1 MNGGKDVKIGHDKRP
16 VAIIPKDEV
25 NLYNIAN
32 GELLTDEFGNPL
44 ITQVDQ
50 FFLND
55 ATAAR
60 STSVGFPDTPT
71 EGYSRRDYT
80 LVGTY
85 HTAKYGAI
93 DGEIYA
99 QVGVADVGGTS
110 VNPISTVGIDATTV
124 DNVGTFTGNII
135 SNGNTITNIS
145 DMSSIVVGHTITLVS
160 GGVAVT
166 LASGA
171 KVQSTGAS
179 EITLDKTFGGTA
191 AATAA
196 SFKVG
201 LSSTTIPIANW
212 PYLEVVP
219 ATGATGG
226 SAAGVEKHRVYG
238 HGIGIGVSVGD
249 LVEGNNIP
257 NGTFVTEVST
267 NNNRLTI
274 SESITGGPFTD
285 KLTFRSERKTSRKA
299 DNVWKIAEIFAE
311 SSEVSTTLL
320 GVNRAETQLS
330 LFSNVSSYGLDTNE
344 FEYYTWNTGHSFGSW
359 DNRANKTYGN
369 RYLAKTTEEVQESAI
384 QLAAFPPPY
393 SYPFGPKFERIG
405 LYNATLFNQ
414 YIAFVQL
421 GNDLYDYY
429 NTGTG
434 SSQGYPAT
442 WKDRFLSKSFVRVI
456 SGDVYYEKNE
466 DSANKFAEAFGKVD
480 VWTDTWREISEGS
493 TIIDPVTGQY
503 FDFPTVSSTLGTP
516 YDSSNTR
523 PGYSNSEQRYGS
535 LQSRRVFRYQPGR
548 ISGFTFGL
556 KSSVEPV
563 PGIILEWGI
572 ANPTDQYMFRI
583 YAGQLSIIRRSA
595 IPLEPSVLRRNGF
608 DTTQTTTTIAGSTY
622 NTIQPFIGTNDPY
635 DSESYYTLEIPRDQF
650 NGDPLNG
657 NGPSGYF
664 IKPENV
670 TMWKIEFGW
679 YGAIGVRFY
688 AYIPAG
694 PGEARWV
701 VVHTLVIENSLGQPC
716 LRDSYFRLKYQLD
729 IYNTQNIKTP
739 QYLYK
744 YGASYYIDGGDEG
757 TSQIYSVSTG
767 ETANS
772 GEKHINI
779 ANDVPLI
786 GITPKTFITNS
797 TGVDIANKKLIIPTS
812 LNITSDSL
820 TRIKIVNCKG
830 CPGFGHVYTPGVVAT
845 TTGRDITVEFTGPNS
860 ISATSGAISTFSH
873 NGVANGSR
881 TTGTYTVNTTSSDS
895 SASGEDATFTVSV
908 AADGT
913 PTITMIGIGKGYAAN
928 ETITIADSSL
938 GGGGGAAVVV
948 TVTAIKPST
957 YFLKSDEGS
966 KIIAPSIFNAY
977 IAKVEGTETV
987 IAGAPNQFDSAIIKG
1002 FGAGMD
1008 GYPTLDGGR
1017 SIGGSEVYD
1026 YVTEKNSTIN
1036 AAGTYPHLIRLSGY
1050 DVNAAADYE
1059 MTGSEIEVQF
1069 MNPKIGDS
1077 YSHFADFLIGL
1088 TDNKPAVDGSKTQL
1102 NGWNILWTDAATGT
1116 PGTGLTS
1123 VLPNSEILYGEHTH
1137 AYAGMNE
1144 DGIEYGEVW
1153 AHSRQRA
1160 RMALDSRIPIVADNG
1175 GDCSKINYKV
1185 MDPLPITPINQIFN
1199 KNPEDESQS
1208 GGIHANKYYLKK
1220 EGTFPSAAES
1230 GDFDGGQVAI
1240 LESDGYTI
1248 TEKNVYFV
1256 GKAKKFS
1263 SGGVQYSYIEI
1274 NSSLGTVG
1282 ETITGITIYVRPIQ
1296 LTTAHIP
1303 IKQKLYNYSPWP
1315 LYLVMKLSDKS
1326 GINNITIREISG
1338 DTIKTMTPILAIPPD
1353 TNISINNA
1361 GGKANVTGAPP
1372 PNYISKDRLSSA
1384 TVDTQDQQRLRSAV
1398 VRDIVYSGANE
1409 SKSIDLSKTF
1419 GADRN
1424 VITPDNL
1431 NIEATFLIAQ
1441 KMDGGGND
1449 TTGTV
1454 QATLNYKEQ

>member
-44 ITQVDQ
+44 ITKVDQ

-55 ATAAR
+55 ATTVR

-71 EGYSRRDYT
+71 EGYSRRDYK

-85 HTAKYGAI
+85 HTAQYGAI

-99 QVGVADVGGTS
+99 QVGVADTAGTS
-110 VNPISTVGIDATTV
+110 INPVSKIKVDDITV
-124 DNVGTFTGNII
+124 DNVGTITGNIT
-135 SNGNTITNIS
+135 SSGNTITNIS
-145 DMSSIVVGHTITLVS
+145 DMSSIVVGHIITLVS
-160 GGVAVT
+160 GGAGVT
-166 LASGA
+166 LVSGA
-171 KVQSTGAS
+171 KVESTGAS
-179 EITLDKTFGGTA
+179 EITLDKTFGGTGNA
-191 AATAA
+191 AAA

-201 LSSTTIPIANW
+201 LSSTTIPITNW

-219 ATGATGG
+219 ATGTSAG

-249 LVEGNNIP
+249 SVEGNNIP
-257 NGTFVTEVST
+257 RGTFVTEVST

-274 SESITGGPFTD
+274 SEDITGGPFTD

-299 DNVWKIAEIFAE
+299 DNIWKIAEVFAE

-344 FEYYTWNTGHSFGSW
+344 FEYYTWNSGHGFASW
-359 DNRANKTYGN
+359 NNRANKTYGN
-369 RYLAKTTEEVQESAI
+369 RYLAKITEEVQESAI

-393 SYPFGPKFERIG
+393 SYPFGPKFSRIG
-405 LYNATLFNQ
+405 LYNSTLFNQ
-414 YIAFVQL
+414 YISFVQL
-421 GNDLYDYY
+421 GNELYDYY
-429 NTGTG
+429 NIGNG
-434 SSQGYPAT
+434 ASQGYPAS

-466 DSANKFAEAFGKVD
+466 DSAKQFAEAFGKVD
-480 VWTDTWREISEGS
+480 IWTDTWREISEGS
-493 TIIDPVTGQY
+493 SLLDPVTGQY
-503 FDFPTVSSTLGTP
+503 FDFATVSTILGTP
-516 YDSSNTR
+516 YGSDNTR
-523 PGYSNSEQRYGS
+523 PGYSNSDRRYGA

-563 PGIILEWGI
+563 PGLTLEWGI

-583 YAGQLSIIRRSA
+583 YAGQLSIIRRSS

-608 DTTQTTTTIAGSTY
+608 DTTQTTTIIAGSTY
-622 NTIQPFIGTNDPY
+622 NTIQPYIGTNDPY

-664 IKPENV
+664 IKPQNV

-694 PGEARWV
+694 TGEARWV

-757 TSQIYSVSTG
+757 TSQIYSASTG

-772 GEKHINI
+772 QEKQINI
-779 ANDVPLI
+779 ANDTPLI

-797 TGVDIANKKLIIPTS
+797 TGVDIVNKKLIIPTS

-820 TRIKIVNCKG
+820 TRTKIVNCKG
-830 CPGFGHVYTPGVVAT
+830 CPGFGHIYTPGVVAT
-845 TTGRDITVEFTGPNS
+845 TTGRDITVEFTGTNN
-860 ISATSGAISTFSH
+860 ISATSGAVSTFSH

-881 TTGTYTVNTTSSDS
+881 ATGSYTVTTTSSDS
-895 SASGEDATFTVSV
+895 SASGQDAVFTVSV

-913 PTITMIGIGKGYAAN
+913 PTVNIIGLGKGYVAN

-938 GGGGGAAVVV
+938 GGGGAPAVVV

-957 YFLKSDEGS
+957 YFLKSDEGA
-966 KIIAPSIFNAY
+966 KLVAPSIYNAY
-977 IAKVEGTETV
+977 IEKVEGTETV
-987 IAGAPNQFDSAIIKG
+987 IAGAPNQFDSAVIKG
-1002 FGAGMD
+1002 FGPGLD
-1008 GYPTLDGGR
+1008 GYPTLDGTR

-1026 YVTEKNSTIN
+1026 HVTDKNTIIN
-1036 AAGTYPHLIRLSGY
+1036 AVGTYPHVIRLSNY

-1059 MTGSEIEVQF
+1059 ITGSEIDVQF
-1069 MNPKIGDS
+1069 MNPINGDS
-1077 YSHFADFLIGL
+1077 YSHYSDFLIGL
-1088 TDNKPAVDGSKTQL
+1088 TDNRPSVDGSKTQL
-1102 NGWNILWTDAATGT
+1102 NGWNISWTDAATGNV
-1116 PGTGLTS
+1116 GTGLTS
-1123 VLPNSEILYGEHTH
+1123 VLPNTSILYGEHTH
-1137 AYAGMNE
+1137 CYGGMNE
-1144 DGIEYGEVW
+1144 DGVEVSETW
-1153 AHSRQRA
+1153 AHTDIRV
-1160 RMALDSRIPIVADNG
+1160 RMGIDSRIPTVSDSG
-1175 GDCSKINYKV
+1175 GRCSIINYKV
-1185 MDPLPITPINQIFN
+1185 MDPLSIAPINQIFN
-1199 KNPEDESQS
+1199 VNPEDESQS

-1220 EGTFPSAAES
+1220 EGTFPAAAAT
-1230 GDFDGGQVAI
+1230 GDFDGGQIAL
-1240 LESDGYTI
+1240 LEADGYTI

-1256 GKAKKFS
+1256 GKSTTFTAGS
-1263 SGGVQYSYIEI
+1263 TQYSYIEI
-1274 NSSLGTVG
+1274 SASLGSVG
-1282 ETITGITIYVRPIQ
+1282 QTISGITIYVRPIQ
-1296 LTTAHIP
+1296 LNAERIP

-1315 LYLVMKLSDKS
+1315 LYLVMKLKDKS
-1326 GINNITIREISG
+1326 AINNITIKEISG
-1338 DTIKTMTPILAIPPD
+1338 DNQKTVTPILAVSPD
-1353 TNISINNA
+1353 ANISVTNA
-1361 GGKANVTGAPP
+1361 GGKADVTGAPP
-1372 PNYISKDRLSSA
+1372 PNYVSKDRLSSA
-1384 TVDTQDQQRLRSAV
+1384 TIDTQDQQRLRSAV

-1409 SKSIDLSKTF
+1409 SKTIDLSKTF
-1419 GADRN
+1419 GTDRN

-1441 KMDGGGND
+1441 KMDGGGTD